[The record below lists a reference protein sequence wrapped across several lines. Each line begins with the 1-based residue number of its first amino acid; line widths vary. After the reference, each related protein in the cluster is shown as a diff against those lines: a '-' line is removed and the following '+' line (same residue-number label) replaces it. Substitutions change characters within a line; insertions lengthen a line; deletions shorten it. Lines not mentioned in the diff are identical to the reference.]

1 MVDCTLLLL
10 FAILFLLFAVVLILH
25 HRWKHSNSQE
35 LSACEKWFQLSD
47 ICNCHS
53 WNHEQFILLCLFISI
68 ILFVGTRNCNADN
81 LDLDDDYTNTTKFA
95 PV

>member
-1 MVDCTLLLL
+1 MIDCTLLLL
-10 FAILFLLFAVVLILH
+10 FAIFFLLFAVVLILH

-35 LSACEKWFQLSD
+35 LSDCEKWFQLSD
-47 ICNCHS
+47 IYNCHS
-53 WNHEQFILLCLFISI
+53 WNHEQFILLFLFVSI

-81 LDLDDDYTNTTKFA
+81 LDDDYTNTTKFA